1 VLGPVKDTLDMDE
14 TTLGMVTLKY
24 RVPLEIPLVLT
35 ATAWGSGAAELA
47 RALKLRAVGDT

>member
-1 VLGPVKDTLDMDE
+1 
-14 TTLGMVTLKY
+14 MVTLKY